1 MYTCSAVHRQL
12 ADFNRNSAL
21 CLVAALKLKGASGD
35 ANTFHMRTQLKREF
49 QGRHIDATSIDLSDE
64 DWLRY
69 RSAEE
74 LLDELI
80 SLAEDGRLESITWQ
94 DIAKSALLLA
104 LFVPVFP
111 AGEVA
116 IATRIAVA
124 FGAGIARGGA
134 ASAAFPHASKMLRH
148 LNELCKGKPTERRV
162 HMLRDYADLMLLKL
176 EAENTSRLLITAG
189 ALMLSTGVDQLTI
202 ASSPQPF
209 LGTGRDSDLQI

>member
-1 MYTCSAVHRQL
+1 MYTCSAIHRQL
-12 ADFNRNSAL
+12 ADFNRNSSL
-21 CLVAALKLKGASGD
+21 CLVDALKLKGASGD
-35 ANTFHMRTQLKREF
+35 ANTFHLRTLLKREF
-49 QGRHIDATSIDLSDE
+49 QQRHIDSASIDLSDE

-80 SLAEDGRLESITWQ
+80 LLAEEDRLESITWQ

-104 LFVPVFP
+104 LFVPVSP

-116 IATRIAVA
+116 IVTRIAVA
-124 FGAGIARGGA
+124 FGAGIAKGGA
-134 ASAAFPHASKMLRH
+134 AGAAFPHASKMLRH
-148 LNELCKGKPTERRV
+148 VNELCRGKPTERRI
-162 HMLRDYADLMLLKL
+162 HMLRDFADLMLLKL

-189 ALMLSTGVDQLTI
+189 ALMHTTGVDHLTI
-202 ASSPQPF
+202 ASSPQSL